1 MKKISKLLIVFL
13 LVIICSSCGNSKF
26 KSISYSELKDKLK
39 NEDTFFFVVIKDGCQ
54 YCERFVPIVAE
65 VLDEYDIV
73 GYKLN
78 YSDLSESDD
87 EAFYAEYGID
97 STPTT
102 VFIKNGQ
109 EVSILQRIEGS
120 VSKEKLVSKLKNNG
134 FINE

>member
-1 MKKISKLLIVFL
+1 MKKISRLLIVIL
-13 LVIICSSCGNSKF
+13 LVLFSSSCGNSKF
-26 KSISYSELKDKLK
+26 KNLSYSELKEKMNNK
-39 NEDTFFFVVIKDGCQ
+39 DTFFFVVIKDGCQ
-54 YCERFVPIVAE
+54 YCEKFVPIVEE
-65 VLDEYDIV
+65 VLDEYNIV

-87 EAFYAEYGID
+87 EAFYSEYGIN

-102 VFIKNGQ
+102 VFVKNGQ

-120 VSKEKLVSKLKNNG
+120 VSKEKLISKLKNNG